1 MEGATHLIILDCIMI
16 ESQPVIK
23 AIVVSKLSSLLKLGM
38 AYTPLF
44 LEQICPMNHT
54 IYDIF
59 GDELAVS

>member
-38 AYTPLF
+38 A
-44 LEQICPMNHT
+44 
-54 IYDIF
+54 
-59 GDELAVS
+59 

>member
-1 MEGATHLIILDCIMI
+1 MI